1 MSQMMKRREIGILGI
16 LAVLLYAFIYVKFVY
31 LPTLPVIEE
40 KNVNLAQLQRQKDS
54 LDSDMAN
61 LEAKKA
67 DYSSKSLNNERM
79 GEYLMETAGVA
90 DGLEYVEKISG
101 IIEKEISS
109 INVNAPKEIA
119 LARPQQP
126 AGTEAPAAAG
136 SAAATPAPAS
146 KYYELKIDFQATL
159 NYNEAMELVKY
170 CEGGTRKV
178 RISNFKLSAAPNTV
192 QTPPVQQQTPPAQ
205 AGQTPPAQQQTPPA
219 QKPTQPTQAAQT
231 PPVQN
236 QPPATQTPAA
246 PPAQPNAFVMASGT
260 DKYAISMSVCFYSLN
275 KGNLDTLYD
284 YSRSRFQKFKSADG
298 VPFIQQKTDSGGNA
312 VLPDIASSDTGSGGG
327 MDDSGGLTLAS
338 ADLVIKEAGYLVG
351 GENFEMFANADVNQ
365 RVRMKTKEP
374 INIFLSLNG
383 DDYTVDAMRSGGA
396 AQSLGGRLSSKAF
409 TIYVDSEVPY
419 AKENENLEMS
429 LRISNSSGRNVNIAM
444 AQRTGRVKLLDR
456 NGAEIYVKSDSEK
469 VYVV

>member
-1 MSQMMKRREIGILGI
+1 VSLMKRREISILGI
-16 LAVLLYAFIYVKFVY
+16 LGVVLYAFIYVKFVY
-31 LPTLPVIEE
+31 LPALPVIEE
-40 KNVNLAQLQRQKDS
+40 KNVKIAGLQKQKDS

-67 DYSSKSLNNERM
+67 DYGSKLLNNERM
-79 GEYLMETAGVA
+79 GEYLMETASVA

-109 INVNAPKEIA
+109 INVNAPKEIN
-119 LARPQQP
+119 LAGPQP
-126 AGTEAPAAAG
+126 AGTDGA
-136 SAAATPAPAS
+136 AAATPL

-178 RISNFKLSAAPNTV
+178 RISNFRLSAAPNTV
-192 QTPPVQQQTPPAQ
+192 QTPPVQQPAPTDR
-205 AGQTPPAQQQTPPA
+205 AGQTPPAT
-219 QKPTQPTQAAQT
+219 
-231 PPVQN
+231 
-236 QPPATQTPAA
+236 QPPAAQAPVPQAPAA
-246 PPAQPNAFVMASGT
+246 PPAQSNAFIMASGT

-284 YSRSRFQKFKSADG
+284 YSRSRFQKFRNAEG
-298 VPFIQQKTDSGGNA
+298 VPFIQQKTDSGGNV

-327 MDDSGGLTLAS
+327 ADGGTGLTLAT

-351 GENFEMFANADVNQ
+351 GENFEMFANADVNK
-365 RVRMKTKEP
+365 RVRIKTKEH
-374 INIFLSLNG
+374 INISLSLNG
-383 DDYTVDAMRSGGA
+383 DNYTVDAMRNGGA
-396 AQSLGGRLSSKAF
+396 AQTLSGRLSSKAF
-409 TIYVDSEVPY
+409 SIYVDSEVPY
-419 AKENENLEMS
+419 AKENENIGMS
-429 LRISNSSGRNVNIAM
+429 IRISNSSGRSVNVAM

-456 NGAEIYVKSDSEK
+456 NGGEIYVKSDSEK

>member
-1 MSQMMKRREIGILGI
+1 MSQLMKRREVGILGI
-16 LAVLLYAFIYVKFVY
+16 LGVILYAFIYVKFVY
-31 LPTLPVIEE
+31 LPMLPVAEE
-40 KNVNLAQLQRQKDS
+40 KNMKIAELQRQKDS

-67 DYSSKSLNNERM
+67 DYGSKSLNNERM

-90 DGLEYVEKISG
+90 DGLQYVEKISG

-126 AGTEAPAAAG
+126 AGTEAAAAAG
-136 SAAATPAPAS
+136 DAGAPAPAS

-178 RISNFKLSAAPNTV
+178 RVSNFKLSAAPNTV
-192 QTPPVQQQTPPAQ
+192 QTPPVQQPTPPAQ
-205 AGQTPPAQQQTPPA
+205 AGQTPPAQQ
-219 QKPTQPTQAAQT
+219 PTQPTQAAQT
-231 PPVQN
+231 PPAQN
-236 QPPATQTPAA
+236 QPPATQAPAG

-260 DKYAISMSVCFYSLN
+260 DKYAINMSVCFYSLN

-284 YSRSRFQKFKSADG
+284 YSRSRFQQFKNADG
-298 VPFIQQKTDSGGNA
+298 VPFIQQKTDSGGNT
-312 VLPDIASSDTGSGGG
+312 VLPDIASSDTGLSGGT
-327 MDDSGGLTLAS
+327 DDSGGLTLAS

-365 RVRMKTKEP
+365 RIRMKTKEP

-419 AKENENLEMS
+419 AKENENIGMS
-429 LRISNSSGRNVNIAM
+429 IRISNSSGRNVNVAM